1 MDALSN
7 ALSNAPPVA
16 DRLALDHEDLKAEIT
31 DALAALPEVQIAS
44 DADVL
49 IARELVAPLKALQNR
64 CVAAHKAEKQPY
76 LDGGRAVDGFF
87 KALRVHLDS
96 VVALITEEASQYQT
110 RKLALAREKAAS
122 EARIAAMLE
131 EPAPAAPAPAAM
143 TRVSDNGSVAVS
155 GAVRW
160 DYEITDEAALPREL
174 LHLCGNCSR
183 WRDQPDRRRHRLLCP
198 GPCQGPDDLHP
209 YREPNVLQRPRRHH
223 DLHAHRQPNVLQLS
237 AKARAAPPFT
247 QVEKIL

>member
-1 MDALSN
+1 MDTQHSN
-7 ALSNAPPVA
+7 LPPVA
-16 DRLALDHEDLKAEIT
+16 DRLSLDYEDLRAEIT
-31 DALAALPEVQIAS
+31 DALKATDSLVEIAS

-174 LHLCGNCSR
+174 L
-183 WRDQPDRRRHRLLCP
+183 
-198 GPCQGPDDLHP
+198 
-209 YREPNVLQRPRRHH
+209 
-223 DLHAHRQPNVLQLS
+223 QPNVAAIRARIAGL
-237 AKARAAPPFT
+237 KATTTIDKAAGAIPGLRIA
-247 QVEKIL
+247 EKISTTFR